1 MIEPADA
8 PDIERSVGLSIW
20 LLSFIS
26 DNIFIMAQLYP
37 DWYAPRLTPPLIVIE
52 KSIGA
57 LVSVVAV
64 WEVDSSREVR
74 VKSDTIY
81 FERVFITI
89 PLNCFGKRGEIK
101 RKI

>member
-1 MIEPADA
+1 MI
-8 PDIERSVGLSIW
+8 
-20 LLSFIS
+20 
-26 DNIFIMAQLYP
+26 AQLYP

-81 FERVFITI
+81 FETVFITI
-89 PLNCFGKRGEIK
+89 PLNCFRKRGETK